1 MKFKKSMEQIKIQLK
16 KNEHASYKILIGP
29 DSSKNIVNFLRK
41 EFPESACVIIAD
53 ETVKKLYGE
62 NLRKEVSKGGRKVF
76 LFSVPEGERSKNQKY
91 KTMIE
96 EKMLKLHI
104 GRQSVIIALGG
115 GVVGDLAG
123 FIAATYMRGIPYIQ
137 VPTTLLAMVDSS

>member
-16 KNEHASYKILIGP
+16 KNEHASYQILIGP
-29 DSSKNIVNFLRK
+29 DSLKKIANFLRK
-41 EFPESACVIIAD
+41 EFPESVYVIITD
-53 ETVKKLYGE
+53 EIVKKLHGE
-62 NLRKEVSKGGRKVF
+62 SLRQEISKGGREVF
-76 LFSVPEGERSKNQKY
+76 LFSIPAGEQSKNQKY

-96 EKMLKLHI
+96 EKMLKLRI

-115 GVVGDLAG
+115 GGVGDLAG

-137 VPTTLLAMVDSS
+137 VPTTLLAM